1 MRATGKGKQLVME
14 HRLRETG
21 FKDVGMVKEYLTS
34 TKDSASQMVKIIKDG
49 KVTDLVIFEAILN
62 EALDRARKE
71 NSKELKELMLATS
84 RLSLYKTLEDSCSL
98 IPLSDFCFNLSAASL
113 IGTICL
119 TFSENPELL

>member
-1 MRATGKGKQLVME
+1 VE

-34 TKDSASQMVKIIKDG
+34 SKDSASQMVNIIKDG

-71 NSKELKELMLATS
+71 SSKELKELMLAT
-84 RLSLYKTLEDSCSL
+84 
-98 IPLSDFCFNLSAASL
+98 
-113 IGTICL
+113 
-119 TFSENPELL
+119 